1 MEKKLVSAII
11 LAFNGEKTISATLDS
26 VLAQDYGNLE
36 IIVVD
41 NASADGTKEILNRFK
56 NYDLRFKIIENSKNI
71 GFAGMNIAISA
82 SQGEYVLY
90 LNQDVILDKDF
101 INNAVGLM
109 DQDEKIGVAQGKL
122 IRKEL
127 GTRNQELRKKII
139 DSTGIKIFKSRRMV
153 DRGQGEE
160 DKGQY
165 EKIEEVFGC
174 NGAVSFFRKK
184 CLEDVKITS
193 CHPERIRQLAEKSKD
208 LVAKDSSPTAQNDSR
223 KIGEY
228 YDPDFFLYKED
239 VDLSWRI
246 RLYGWKIMYC
256 PKAVAYVDRTT
267 KPINE
272 KNGARQ
278 MMKIRKKQK
287 SYVQYYSFKN
297 HRLAMIKNELP
308 GLFFRHLPW
317 ILPREIGY
325 WLYVVF
331 FEPKT
336 WPAIIELFKQMPSAW
351 KKRKIIM
358 KNKKIG
364 AGEMGKWF
372 K

>member
-1 MEKKLVSAII
+1 MRENKLVSIVI
-11 LAFNGEKTISATLDS
+11 LTYNGEKTIKDCLNSI
-26 VLAQDYGNLE
+26 LAQDYQNLE

-41 NASADGTKEILNRFK
+41 NASTDGTKEILNRFK
-56 NYDLRFKIIENSKNI
+56 NYDLRFTIIENPKNI
-71 GFAGMNIAISA
+71 GFAGMNIAIDA
-82 SQGEYVLY
+82 SRGEYILY

-109 DQDEKIGVAQGKL
+109 ERDEKTGVAQGKL
-122 IRKEL
+122 IRKES
-127 GTRNQELRKKII
+127 GISHQELRKKII

-184 CLEDVKITS
+184 CLEDVKIS
-193 CHPERIRQLAEKSKD
+193 LFHPDPALDAGEGSHQR
-208 LVAKDSSPTAQNDSR
+208 DSSVAVLPQND
-223 KIGEY
+223 IGGADY
-228 YDPDFFLYKED
+228 YDPDFFMYKED

-256 PKAVAYVDRTT
+256 PKAIAYTDRTS

-272 KNGARQ
+272 KNGAGQ
-278 MMKIRKKQK
+278 MIKTRRGQKQ
-287 SYVQYYSFKN
+287 YVQYYSFKN

-308 GLFFRHLPW
+308 SLFFRHLPW

-325 WLYVVF
+325 WLYVLF

-336 WPAIIELFKQMPSAW
+336 WPAIKELFKQMPGAW
-351 KKRKIIM
+351 QKRKIIM
-358 KNKKIG
+358 ANKRVGNK
-364 AGEMGKWF
+364 EMGKWF
-372 K
+372 I